1 MEKILKRLIAIFFL
15 IVFASII
22 INNTFFSNLEY
33 YCKVTTDLSA
43 KAVLMAAVVLI
54 ILVSLTHALFRKTV
68 IHLNHEKL
76 FLIVLF
82 VFFVFQI
89 ILLKNTFFLTGW
101 DSDIILTDSYLL
113 RDLKI
118 DQLNQ
123 YYYSLYPNNI
133 LLTYIFATIM
143 KLEKFIGIV
152 EYSDAVFGLVI
163 VQSILCTITAY
174 LLFRIIYH
182 FKKSFTAA
190 WFGFGIYVVLIIF
203 SGWTGIVYSDAMGLI
218 FPTLIIWFYQ
228 NRNKFNKYIV
238 WPSITLLGFWG
249 YHIKPQIFIVFIAI
263 AMITCINF
271 ILKPEKRQKV
281 KNNFGVFSLVLVV
294 LFVSSSTYKNL
305 PERMGYKLNPKLETP
320 LHHFLMMGFNEAK
333 NGGYYVYDVK
343 YTLSYYGV
351 EEKKEAIITRLNE
364 RLHQYGPKRVAK
376 IMRKKALTI
385 FNDGTFAWGFEG
397 GFYREVF
404 PTDNPFSLIL
414 RSFVYNGEYEI
425 EDGNHYHITKTV
437 QQVVWISCL
446 ISMVIKAI
454 RIKRCD
460 EEDDIYSVL
469 YLSLLGLFLFEMLFE
484 ARARYLYTYVPL
496 FIMVGSMGMYDLSQF
511 MNQLIPKK
519 DKPKVEVAE
528 I

>member
-1 MEKILKRLIAIFFL
+1 
-15 IVFASII
+15 
-22 INNTFFSNLEY
+22 
-33 YCKVTTDLSA
+33 
-43 KAVLMAAVVLI
+43 
-54 ILVSLTHALFRKTV
+54 
-68 IHLNHEKL
+68 
-76 FLIVLF
+76 
-82 VFFVFQI
+82 
-89 ILLKNTFFLTGW
+89 
-101 DSDIILTDSYLL
+101 
-113 RDLKI
+113 
-118 DQLNQ
+118 
-123 YYYSLYPNNI
+123 
-133 LLTYIFATIM
+133 
-143 KLEKFIGIV
+143 
-152 EYSDAVFGLVI
+152 
-163 VQSILCTITAY
+163 
-174 LLFRIIYH
+174 
-182 FKKSFTAA
+182 
-190 WFGFGIYVVLIIF
+190 
-203 SGWTGIVYSDAMGLI
+203 MGLI

-263 AMITCINF
+263 VMITCINF
-271 ILKPEKRQKV
+271 FLKPEKRQKV

-320 LHHFLMMGFNEAK
+320 IHHFLMMGFNEAK

-351 EEKKEAIITRLNE
+351 DEKKEAIITRLNE

-404 PTDNPFSLIL
+404 PTDNPISLIL

-437 QQVVWISCL
+437 QQIVWISCL
-446 ISMVIKAI
+446 ILMVIKAI

-496 FIMVGSMGMYDLSQF
+496 FIMIGSMGMYDLSHF
-511 MNQLIPKK
+511 MDRLISKK
-519 DKPKVEVAE
+519 D
-528 I
+528 

>member
-1 MEKILKRLIAIFFL
+1 MISNMEKILKRLIAIFFL
-15 IVFASII
+15 IVFVSII

-101 DSDIILTDSYLL
+101 DSDIILRDSYFL

-133 LLTYIFATIM
+133 LLTYIFATVM
-143 KLEKFIGIV
+143 KAEKFIGIV
-152 EYSDAVFGLVI
+152 EYPDTFFALAI

-174 LLFRIIYH
+174 LVFRIIYH
-182 FKKSFTAA
+182 LKKSFTTA
-190 WFGFGIYVVLIIF
+190 WFGFVMYVVLIIF

-263 AMITCINF
+263 VMITCINF

-320 LHHFLMMGFNEAK
+320 IHHFLMMGFNEAK

-351 EEKKEAIITRLNE
+351 DEKKEAIITRLNE

-404 PTDNPFSLIL
+404 PTDNPISLIL

-437 QQVVWISCL
+437 QQIVWISCL
-446 ISMVIKAI
+446 LLMVIKVI
-454 RIKRCD
+454 RLKRCD

-496 FIMVGSMGMYDLSQF
+496 FIMIGSMGMYDLSHF
-511 MNQLIPKK
+511 MDRLISKK
-519 DKPKVEVAE
+519 D
-528 I
+528 